1 MIVALIELQRF
12 FTLLA
17 QAYFEIKKRQQTLLA
32 SSKLKALP
40 FFIETLLTFSKGN

>member
-1 MIVALIELQRF
+1 MILALIELQTF

-17 QAYFEIKKRQQTLLA
+17 QAYFEIKKGNRHYLQALNF
-32 SSKLKALP
+32 ALP